1 MSNYAKERFNHREI
15 LFIHY
20 FLIHRN
26 ASKAA
31 TLAGYSKK
39 TAGSQGARL
48 LKNAKIK
55 VEIDRRMGKLSKK
68 LEITAENVLKEM
80 SRLAFYDPADLYD
93 TAGNLIPVKDLPED
107 TRRAIKGWDVDVEE
121 VEYLGRDGK
130 VTRRART
137 SSVKPRMADKRPVLR
152 DLGQHLD
159 LFDPDDEDK
168 KRPINITVKIGGKD
182 GGSTRADTD

>member
-1 MSNYAKERFNHREI
+1 MSNHGKDKFNHRQI
-15 LFIHY
+15 LFVHY
-20 FLIHRN
+20 FLIHTN

-31 TLAGYSKK
+31 ELAGYSKK
-39 TAGSQGARL
+39 TAGSMGSRL
-48 LKNAKIK
+48 LKNVRIK
-55 VEIDRRMGKLSKK
+55 AEIDKRMGKLSKK
-68 LEITAENVLKEM
+68 LEITAENVLREM

-121 VEYLGRDGK
+121 VEYLGRDGE

-152 DLGQHLD
+152 DLGQHLE
-159 LFDPDDEDK
+159 LFEPDGEDK
-168 KRPINITVKIGGKD
+168 KRPIHISVKIGGKD
-182 GGSTRADTD
+182 AG